1 MTTLLFLALSFL
13 LGVAVGALAYRNNAK
28 KLQDAEVKVREAAK
42 IIK

>member
-1 MTTLLFLALSFL
+1 MTTLIFLALSFL